1 MVNSALPA
9 TAEFAR
15 QAREL
20 STSEVTFHNLEPA
33 MEVFV
38 QGEPELRRAFE
49 TNDLV
54 ARAFADDV
62 VLDMVVPHGRVVTRG
77 LDALADRD
85 A

>member
-1 MVNSALPA
+1 
-9 TAEFAR
+9 
-15 QAREL
+15 
-20 STSEVTFHNLEPA
+20 

-54 ARAFADDV
+54 AHAFADDV

-77 LDALADRD
+77 WTRSRLDA
-85 A
+85 